1 MSRNLPTPAAPAQ
14 DETRGVLAI
23 RPFRK
28 LWNSMVFSSLG
39 DWLGLLAT
47 TALAQQLS
55 GGDYARANFA
65 IAGVFIARLLPAVF
79 LGPIAGVIA
88 DRFDRRKLM
97 VTCDV
102 LRTGL
107 YISIPLAHSYVWL
120 YTATILVE
128 CVTLFW
134 SPAKEASVPN
144 LVPREKLESANQVSL
159 LAAYGTAPIAALI
172 FTFLSLFTSAFVA
185 LIPGFSATAV
195 DVALYVNAASFAFAA
210 FTVFNLHEIPKGAAA
225 KHATDVGIM
234 KSLMEGWK
242 SVSGS
247 KIIRG
252 LVVGMVGAFIAAGA
266 VIGLARTFVG
276 DLGGGE
282 AAYGILFGAVFSG
295 LASGIAF
302 GPKVFAQFS
311 RRRLFGASLAIA
323 GFFLVLLAAI
333 PNLVLAVFIVIA
345 LGAFSGI
352 SWVTGF
358 TMLGMEVQ
366 DEVRGRTFAF
376 VQSLI
381 RVVLVAVLA
390 AAPLIAAAVGQHT
403 FKFQNTQISYNGASV
418 TIFIAGL
425 IAMLIGVVSYN
436 QMKDRP
442 NISLWSDISNAFKGE
457 LGSITGAPTKG
468 VFIVF
473 EGGEGIGKTTQ
484 SRLLQQWLEQ
494 EGESVVLSREPGGS
508 DLGVEIRKI
517 LLSHSTGEISPRA
530 EALLYAADRAHHVF
544 AVIRP
549 ALAASQVVI
558 SDRYFD
564 SSIAYQGAGRVLE
577 PGEVARISR
586 WATESLFPTL
596 TIIIDLP
603 AEIGLARLKSKD
615 RLESQPI
622 AFHER
627 VRQEFLQLA
636 LLDPERYFIVD
647 GNQSITDI
655 HTAVI
660 ERVSQIQT
668 LKRNAREDKGSL
680 LLRPIRAVNKA
691 VRSTA
696 TKTSSSASKAVRNVS
711 KKSPEKKKSVKKK

>member
-1 MSRNLPTPAAPAQ
+1 MPKTLPTPAAPPQ
-14 DETRGVLAI
+14 QVTRGVLAI
-23 RPFRK
+23 KPFRK

-55 GGDYARANFA
+55 GGDYAKANFA

-88 DRFDRRKLM
+88 DKLDRRKLM
-97 VTCDV
+97 VNCDI
-102 LRTGL
+102 LRTAL
-107 YISIPLAHSYVWL
+107 YISIPIFHNYFWL
-120 YTATILVE
+120 YTAMILVE
-128 CVTLFW
+128 CITLFW

-159 LAAYGTAPIAALI
+159 LAAYGTAPVAALI
-172 FTFLSLFTSAFVA
+172 FTFLSLFTSAINA
-185 LIPGFSATAV
+185 AFSLNVTAV
-195 DVALYVNAASFAFAA
+195 DLALYANALSFAFAA
-210 FTVFNLHEIPKGAAA
+210 FTIWGLREIPKGAAA
-225 KHATDVGIM
+225 KHAAETGII
-234 KSLMEGWK
+234 KSLHEGWK
-242 SVSGS
+242 AVSGS
-247 KIIRG
+247 KLIRG
-252 LVVGMVGAFIAAGA
+252 LIVGMVGAFVAAGA

-282 AAYGILFGAVFSG
+282 AAYGVLFGAVFTG
-295 LASGIAF
+295 LALGIAL
-302 GPKVFAQFS
+302 GPKIFAQFS
-311 RRRLFGASLAIA
+311 RRRLFGASLTISGA
-323 GFFLVLLAAI
+323 FLVALAAI
-333 PNLVLAVFIVIA
+333 PNLVLAVFIVII

-352 SWVTGF
+352 TWVTGF

-366 DEVRGRTFAF
+366 DDVRGRTFAF

-381 RVVLVAVLA
+381 RVVLVGVLA
-390 AAPLIAAAVGQHT
+390 VAPLIAAAVGQHT
-403 FKFQNTQISYNGASV
+403 FKFQNTQVSYNGAAV
-418 TIFIAGL
+418 TILIAGL
-425 IAMLIGVVSYN
+425 FASLIGFVSYK

-442 NISLWSDISNAFKGE
+442 TVSLWSDIVNAFKGE
-457 LGSITGAPTKG
+457 LGSITGAPTQG
-468 VFIVF
+468 IFIAF
-473 EGGEGIGKTTQ
+473 EGGEGIGKSTQ
-484 SRLLQQWLEQ
+484 SQLLKQWLEQ
-494 EGESVVLSREPGGS
+494 EGETVVLSREPGGT
-508 DLGVEIRKI
+508 DLGIEIRKI

-544 AVIRP
+544 SVIRP
-549 ALAASQVVI
+549 SLANGQVVI

-603 AEIGLARLKSKD
+603 AEIGLGRLKSKD

-636 LLDPERYFIVD
+636 AVDPERYFIVD
-647 GNQSITDI
+647 GNQSIDDI
-655 HTAVI
+655 HTAI
-660 ERVSQIQT
+660 ISRVSQIPT
-668 LKRNAREDKGSL
+668 LKRNAVEDKGNL
-680 LLRPIRAVNKA
+680 LLRPIRAAGKA
-691 VRSTA
+691 VKKSGTA
-696 TKTSSSASKAVRNVS
+696 VKSKAKTTA
-711 KKSPEKKKSVKKK
+711 KKPAKK

>member
-1 MSRNLPTPAAPAQ
+1 MPKTLPTPAAPAP
-14 DETRGVLAI
+14 DVTRGVLAI
-23 RPFRK
+23 KPFRK

-55 GGDYARANFA
+55 GGDYAKANFA

-88 DRFDRRKLM
+88 DKLDRRKLM
-97 VTCDV
+97 VNCDI

-107 YISIPLAHSYVWL
+107 YISIPIFHNYFWL
-120 YTATILVE
+120 YTAMILVE
-128 CVTLFW
+128 CITLFW

-144 LVPREKLESANQVSL
+144 LVPRDKLENANQVSL
-159 LAAYGTAPIAALI
+159 LAAYGTAPIAAAI
-172 FTFLSLFTSAFVA
+172 FTFLSLFTSAINA
-185 LIPGFSATAV
+185 AFSLNVTAV
-195 DVALYVNAASFAFAA
+195 DLALYANALSFAFAA
-210 FTVFNLHEIPKGAAA
+210 FTVWGLREIPKGAAA
-225 KHATDVGIM
+225 KHAAETSIL
-234 KSLMEGWK
+234 KALHEGWK
-242 SVSGS
+242 AVSGS
-247 KIIRG
+247 KLIRG
-252 LVVGMVGAFIAAGA
+252 LIVGMVGAFFAAGA

-282 AAYGILFGAVFSG
+282 AAYGVLFGAVFTG
-295 LASGIAF
+295 LAAGIAL
-302 GPKVFAQFS
+302 GPKVFSQFS
-311 RRRLFGASLAIA
+311 RRRLFGASLTISGA
-323 GFFLVLLAAI
+323 FLVALAAI
-333 PNLVLAVFIVIA
+333 PNLVLAIFITII

-352 SWVTGF
+352 TWVTGF

-381 RVVLVAVLA
+381 RVVLVGVLA
-390 AAPLIAAAVGQHT
+390 VAPLIAAAVGEHT
-403 FKFQNTQISYNGASV
+403 FKFQNTQVSYNGAAV
-418 TIFIAGL
+418 TILIAGFF
-425 IAMLIGVVSYN
+425 ASLIGLISYK

-442 NISLWSDISNAFKGE
+442 NVSLWSDIVNAFKGE
-457 LGSITGAPTKG
+457 LGSITGAPAQG

-484 SRLLQQWLEQ
+484 AKLLKAWLEQ
-494 EGESVVLSREPGGS
+494 EGEKVVLSREPGGS
-508 DLGVEIRKI
+508 DLGIEIRKI

-530 EALLYAADRAHHVF
+530 EALLYAADRAHHVYSL
-544 AVIRP
+544 IRP
-549 ALAASQVVI
+549 ALAAGQVVI

-603 AEIGLARLKSKD
+603 AEIGLGRLKSKD
-615 RLESQPI
+615 RLEAQPL

-627 VRQEFLQLA
+627 VRQEFLQLS

-647 GNQSITDI
+647 GNKSIEDI
-655 HTAVI
+655 HNAIIT
-660 ERVSQIQT
+660 RVSEIGA
-668 LKRNAREDKGSL
+668 LKRNAREDKGNL
-680 LLRPIRAVNKA
+680 LLRPIRAAGKA
-691 VRSTA
+691 VRTTAKKTSANA
-696 TKTSSSASKAVRNVS
+696 TKAAKRAKPKDKRT
-711 KKSPEKKKSVKKK
+711 